1 MIKFNLK
8 GKTPRENMCPTNIT
22 MDYYQILGVSQK
34 ATPEEIKKAYK
45 KLALKHHPDK
55 NQETDSA
62 KAEERFKEIG
72 KAYEVLSDVKER
84 EMYDDQWH
92 SPFIFTGSRRP
103 ASHHHHHHH
112 NFTTTSSKETFDF
125 SDLSDITA
133 ELPTGHFIIMAFL
146 LFFLFIKIVIRIL
159 KST

>member
-1 MIKFNLK
+1 
-8 GKTPRENMCPTNIT
+8 MCPTNIT
-22 MDYYQILGVSQK
+22 MDYYQILGVSHK
-34 ATPEEIKKAYK
+34 ATSEEIKKAYK
-45 KLALKHHPDK
+45 RLALKHHPDK

-92 SPFIFTGSRRP
+92 SPFLFTASRRP
-103 ASHHHHHHH
+103 TSHHHHHH
-112 NFTTTSSKETFDF
+112 NFTTSTHSKENFDF
-125 SDLSDITA
+125 SEYSDITA